1 MSVLT
6 LVQLNPE
13 IGTDDSTYV
22 SRLVDC
28 AKEFVRSYCNLP
40 VFPELA
46 AGYSKSAT
54 GGTADIS
61 GIDTNIFIIS
71 VNGSPQAK
79 IALDLANCTT
89 GAATATEMQTQ
100 IRAVETDLY
109 GFDEVTVTYSGGVH
123 TITSG
128 RYGERSEVRI
138 WFEELN
144 KHVCQALKLSP
155 TYGGTE
161 RVGIAQD
168 DGLVQATASLVEQM
182 YRRLGA
188 EGMASVGAH
197 QGEFNATIAGIADP
211 LTLAQLQ
218 QRRRLWC

>member
-1 MSVLT
+1 MSVLS

-13 IGTDDSTYV
+13 IGTDDSDYV

-46 AGYSKSAT
+46 AGYSKSAS

-61 GIDTNIFIIS
+61 GLATNSFIIS
-71 VNGSPQAK
+71 VNGSPQAE
-79 IALDLANCTT
+79 IALNLANCTT
-89 GAATATEMQTQ
+89 GAATATEMQTK
-100 IRAVETDLY
+100 IRAVDSDLY
-109 GFDEVTVTYSGGVH
+109 GFDEITVTYSGGYH

-128 RYGERSEVRI
+128 RYGERSEVLV

-144 KHVCQALKLSP
+144 KHVCQALRLSP
-155 TYGGTE
+155 TYGGTQ
-161 RVGIAQD
+161 RRGMAQD
-168 DGLVQATASLVEQM
+168 DALVQATASLVEQL
-182 YRRLGA
+182 YRRMGA
-188 EGMASVGAH
+188 EGMSSVSFH

-211 LTLAQLQ
+211 FTLAQLQ